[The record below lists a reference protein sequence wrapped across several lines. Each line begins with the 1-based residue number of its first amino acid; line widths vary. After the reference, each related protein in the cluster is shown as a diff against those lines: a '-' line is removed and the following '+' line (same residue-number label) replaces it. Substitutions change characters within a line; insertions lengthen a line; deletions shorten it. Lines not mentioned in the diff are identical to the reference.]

1 MENELENDM
10 EQDMGYRG
18 CMGFRVWSLNSY
30 FLESGKP
37 I

>member
-1 MENELENDM
+1 MENELENNM
-10 EQDMGYRG
+10 EQDMG
-18 CMGFRVWSLNSY
+18 CIGFKVFSLNSY